1 MHARQVSLSVVLI
14 AVMVASTFQ
23 IFALGVLAS
32 SIIDDLEISRTSVGI
47 IGAVNTGVGA
57 ITAPFSGR
65 LADRMGPRRA
75 VLAVTTIGAVGMLLM
90 AASNSMGMLLVSAVV
105 SGVPQG
111 WGNPA
116 TNALI
121 ADVMPIGARGT
132 ITGIKQSGVTL
143 AIVMAGAVLPWL
155 EKGNDWQGA
164 ALVFALLFFALM
176 VMSAVLLRGLSSQPA
191 QEAVDIDRS
200 DRLPP
205 IIWRLG
211 VFAFLMGTSSGAIG
225 RFLALF
231 SEEALGLSLEA
242 AGAVVAVS
250 GAVGMVARIVAAR
263 AAERWITPER
273 LLLRL
278 SFLGVITCAM
288 LASAT
293 TVGAWLIWPTVV
305 LYAIGHTAWNAVINL
320 AAIMKVPVAQAGRAS
335 GIIMAGFLTGLTI
348 SSPITG
354 WIVDT
359 FDTWGPAWIGAGVLA
374 ASAAAVIIGPSGA
387 GPTGLSDAPQL
398 GSEAA

>member
-1 MHARQVSLSVVLI
+1 MRVRQVSLSAVLI

-32 SIIDDLEISRTSVGI
+32 SMIDDLGISRTSVGI

-57 ITAPFSGR
+57 LTAPFSGR
-65 LADRMGPRRA
+65 LTDRIGPRRA
-75 VLAVTTIGAVGMLLM
+75 VLSVMAFGSVGMAVM
-90 AASNSMGMLLVSAVV
+90 AVSNSIWMLIVSAVI

-121 ADVMPIGARGT
+121 ADTMAPGQRGT

-143 AIVMAGAVLPWL
+143 AIVLAGATLPWL
-155 EKGNDWQGA
+155 ERGHEWQGSA
-164 ALVFALLFFALM
+164 LFFAIVFVVLM
-176 VMSAVLLRGLSSQPA
+176 AISAVLLRGRSSQPA
-191 QEAVDIDRS
+191 TAPVDVEVS
-200 DRLPP
+200 DDLPP

-211 VFAFLMGTSSGAIG
+211 FFALLMGTSGGAIG

-231 SEEALGLSLEA
+231 SEEALGLSLEE
-242 AGAVVAVS
+242 AGAVVALS

-263 AAERWITPER
+263 AAERWTTPER
-273 LLLRL
+273 LLLQL
-278 SFLGVITCAM
+278 SLLGVVTCAL

-293 TVGAWLIWPTVV
+293 TIGSWLIWPVAV

-320 AAIMKVPVAQAGRAS
+320 AVIMKVPLAQAGRGS
-335 GIIMAGFLTGLTI
+335 GIIMAGFLTGLTV

-359 FDTWGPAWIGAGVLA
+359 FDTWGPVWIGAGVLA
-374 ASAAAVIIGPSGA
+374 VSAAAVIFRPPSV
-387 GPTGLSDAPQL
+387 
-398 GSEAA
+398 EAVAAS

>member
-1 MHARQVSLSVVLI
+1 MRQVSLSAVLI

-32 SIIDDLEISRTSVGI
+32 SIIDDLGISRTSVGI

-65 LADRMGPRRA
+65 LTDRIGPRRA
-75 VLAVTTIGAVGMLLM
+75 VLSVMAFGSVGMLVM
-90 AASNSMGMLLVSAVV
+90 AASNSVWMLVVSAVI

-121 ADVMPIGARGT
+121 ADTMAPGQRGT

-143 AIVMAGAVLPWL
+143 AIVLAGAGLPWL
-155 EKGNDWQGA
+155 ESAYEWQGS
-164 ALVFALLFFALM
+164 VLFFAILFFSLM
-176 VMSAVLLRGLSSQPA
+176 ALSAVLLRGHSSQPA
-191 QEAVDIDRS
+191 TAVVDVEVS
-200 DRLPP
+200 DGLPP

-211 VFAFLMGTSSGAIG
+211 FFALLMGTSGGAIG

-231 SEEALGLSLEA
+231 SEEALGLSLGE
-242 AGAVVAVS
+242 AGAVVALS

-263 AAERWITPER
+263 AAERWTTPER

-278 SFLGVITCAM
+278 SMLGAVTCAL

-293 TVGAWLIWPTVV
+293 TVGPWLIWPIAV

-320 AAIMKVPVAQAGRAS
+320 AVIMKVPLSQAGRGS
-335 GIIMAGFLTGLTI
+335 GIIMAGFLTGLTV
-348 SSPITG
+348 SSPTTG

-359 FDTWGPAWIGAGVLA
+359 FDTWGPVWIGAGVLA
-374 ASAAAVIIGPSGA
+374 LSASAAIFRPSMA
-387 GPTGLSDAPQL
+387 DPV
-398 GSEAA
+398 AAS